1 MKRYTIFLPL
11 YAAFAP
17 SERVNSSDARA
28 TTSEIDC
35 SLFGG
40 VGGVGFDMGGN
51 SGKVFTMCWAKLK
64 GKGNRK
70 QNDVGL

>member
-1 MKRYTIFLPL
+1 M
-11 YAAFAP
+11 
-17 SERVNSSDARA
+17 NSSDARA